1 MRPILLALASVLS
14 LLTLS
19 ACQAERVGR
28 LAAAVNADGEPVLV
42 MASCEGP
49 PYAIEVTETPLG
61 QPDPFE
67 QVWEPTLELDN
78 ADPRFDDPA
87 AISLVNPGER
97 WTVTERSSDFED
109 GMLYEVW
116 AWPAGDE
123 NLGSVQF
130 DLERLAALGE
140 GEVLYQDNGA
150 DHVVPV
156 DEFMD
161 LALGECPFF

>member
-1 MRPILLALASVLS
+1 
-14 LLTLS
+14 
-19 ACQAERVGR
+19 
-28 LAAAVNADGEPVLV
+28 
-42 MASCEGP
+42 
-49 PYAIEVTETPLG
+49 
-61 QPDPFE
+61 
-67 QVWEPTLELDN
+67 
-78 ADPRFDDPA
+78 
-87 AISLVNPGER
+87 
-97 WTVTERSSDFED
+97 VTERSSDFED
-109 GMLYEVW
+109 GMLYEAG